1 DEDNLP
7 LPSFSRIECPME
19 YGYRQNMAVVKVLV
33 QKGEGEAPALKLINR
48 SRRKKFGPPPDAIKP
63 AHQPPPESVARIQ
76 KLFAERPIWTRLA
89 LMNNLPVCDR
99 RSIKMLLP
107 MVAYL
112 MLNGPWRDCWMRYG
126 YDPRKNKEARLYV
139 NYSALCAF
147 HTDYRNKQSYMDSY
161 SYQVTDIRNNRR
173 PVRLERAK
181 RLLRVQ
187 ADLTTEMDELS
198 LLPENYI
205 KTTHIFD
212 GKTAERDIAI
222 FQLCDITD
230 PLMRSL
236 IDSSDSVQD
245 ICTVE
250 ELMRDFEGVKEQVEG
265 ELMQDE
271 EGNLYELDEL
281 NEYDDIFGDNDSE
294 FTEDE

>member
-1 DEDNLP
+1 
-7 LPSFSRIECPME
+7 
-19 YGYRQNMAVVKVLV
+19 
-33 QKGEGEAPALKLINR
+33 
-48 SRRKKFGPPPDAIKP
+48 
-63 AHQPPPESVARIQ
+63 
-76 KLFAERPIWTRLA
+76 
-89 LMNNLPVCDR
+89 
-99 RSIKMLLP
+99 

-112 MLNGPWRDCWMRYG
+112 MLNGPWRDCWLRYG
-126 YDPRKNKEARLYV
+126 YDPRKNKEARL
-139 NYSALCAF
+139 
-147 HTDYRNKQSYMDSY
+147 
-161 SYQVTDIRNNRR
+161 R

-187 ADLTTEMDELS
+187 ADLTNEMDELS

-236 IDSSDSVQD
+236 IDSHDSVQD
-245 ICTVE
+245 TCTVE
-250 ELMRDFEGVKEQVEG
+250 ELMRDLQNAKEQVEG

-271 EGNLYELDEL
+271 EGNLYELDEF
-281 NEYDDIFGDNDSE
+281 NEYDDIFGENDSE
-294 FTEDE
+294 FTEEEVD